1 MLIGSVG
8 KAVCVAIQTI
18 KGYINARNERIAAEE
33 ELKKQQQLQQLREVK
48 KALQTQ
54 KEVIADIERQK
65 QRDLMRDDIRRMTR
79 KAGYYLKIV

>member
-18 KGYINARNERIAAEE
+18 EGYINARNERIAAEE

-48 KALQTQ
+48 KTLQTQ

-65 QRDLMRDDIRRMTR
+65 QRDLMREDIRRMTR